1 MGDGDH
7 DQGDEE
13 PEPVASSTSD
23 ATSGTR
29 RSRLAF
35 RSVVS
40 ALLSGWETF
49 LHSLKAVL
57 GPAARGAAGD
67 GGPAG
72 TPTHRALHAGDLE
85 VANPKW
91 RGGIASALAITA
103 VGVDVPP
110 VVPSPPHGTVRRDGD
125 HTTTGGGT

>member
-72 TPTHRALHAGDLE
+72 TPTHALPTQAISR
-85 VANPKW
+85 W
-91 RGGIASALAITA
+91 RIRSGAAALR
-103 VGVDVPP
+103 P
-110 VVPSPPHGTVRRDGD
+110 RWR
-125 HTTTGGGT
+125 